1 MKYYKDDLLGTI
13 WIGQV
18 IQTDDPLQL
27 GRIKVNVFSKYD
39 EIEDPTLLP
48 WAISYNQLS
57 TGTIILPKIGD
68 IVNVFF
74 ENGDDYVPFYFT
86 SIKNSE
92 ELLAEYGE
100 DYPKVWSL
108 AYDKRMGE
116 DGLGEVGEERT
127 LEIFYTETQ
136 GLIIRKNESFIQIS
150 NEDESITLKNTKGN
164 QTIIMNDVGIIATNG
179 NTEKSIH
186 ISETGISLG
195 TEEVSTEPAVL
206 GDTLDTKLVEF
217 VEAIGKL
224 QIASPAG
231 PCSPIAAAPTWASDV
246 LKVFGVE
253 KTDGG
258 WQDCKSLLVTLDK
271 E

>member
-1 MKYYKDDLLGTI
+1 MIDNNTKGTI
-13 WIGQV
+13 WIGEV
-18 IQTDDPLQL
+18 INTADPLQL
-27 GRIKVNVFSKYD
+27 GRVKLRIFGKYD
-39 EIEDPTLLP
+39 ELEDEAIP
-48 WAISYNQLS
+48 WSIPYNQLS
-57 TGTIILPKIGD
+57 SGIIVIPKIGEMC
-68 IVNVFF
+68 NVFF
-74 ENGDDYVPFYFT
+74 EQGDDNIPFYT
-86 SIKNSE
+86 GVIKNNDD
-92 ELLAEYGE
+92 LIGEYAE

-108 AYDKRMGE
+108 VYDKRMGE

-127 LEIFYTETQ
+127 IEIFYTETQ

-271 E
+271 K